1 MHLEGMAQGWWT
13 IVYIGVLS
21 TAIGYTLQA
30 LGQKFAPPTDA
41 TILLS
46 MEAVFAALT
55 GFIFLEE
62 TMTAVQLAGCGL
74 ILSAVILTQLS
85 AARRRSVLLKE
96 QSPLH

>member
-1 MHLEGMAQGWWT
+1 MAQGWWT